1 MPYIEQYH
9 RKLLEEDLTCLAN
22 KICDI
27 YQTTRFRS
35 LAYKYVCLKLGIK
48 VLPQRRYAALSAV
61 RAIYSDAS
69 FEWRRRLKVKPKKFK
84 DVVCPIF
91 PPVNDM
97 IKNLS
102 EKIISIASQYQK
114 PNFSWQGPFNYSITV
129 LGLKILGNNKNKE
142 FSSLIAGVLE
152 YLHNHFYEVEMAV
165 YENEQIIKNGDVF

>member
-1 MPYIEQYH
+1 MPYIEQDH

-22 KICDI
+22 KICDS
-27 YQTTRFRS
+27 YMTKFHP
-35 LAYKYVCLKLGIK
+35 LVYKCVCLKLG
-48 VLPQRRYAALSAV
+48 VEFLPQRRYATLSAI
-61 RAIYSDAS
+61 RAVYSDAS
-69 FEWRRRLKVKPKKFK
+69 FEWQRRLKIKPKKFK
-84 DVVCPIF
+84 DAACPIF

-102 EKIISIASQYQK
+102 EKIISIAAQSQE
-114 PNFSWQGPFNYSITV
+114 PHLAWQGLLNYSITV